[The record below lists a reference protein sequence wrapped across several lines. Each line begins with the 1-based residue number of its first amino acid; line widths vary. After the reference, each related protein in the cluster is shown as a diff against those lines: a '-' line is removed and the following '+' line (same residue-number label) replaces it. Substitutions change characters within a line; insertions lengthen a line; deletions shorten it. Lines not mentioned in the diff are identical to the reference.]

1 METKKRAVGVRL
13 SLPADL
19 KAWWDAMPSQEKA
32 KIIQRAIKRTS
43 EYKVWKATQ
52 EQKA

>member
-32 KIIQRAIKRTS
+32 MRVQGMIRRSRDFKM
-43 EYKVWKATQ
+43 WKATR
-52 EQKA
+52 EQKP